1 MKLSAKYS
9 ENLEVQPVLRNYK
22 SAIDEPINELS
33 HLYAARKVLSTR
45 FKGSK
50 NVCAALNLEESDWSR
65 LGKLCN
71 FIPVQ
76 QGRHRGRKYK
86 QLRQATSA
94 EQEDAKKIVKTM
106 IKQFFE
112 YLEKSENH

>member
-1 MKLSAKYS
+1 MKLSAKYF

-33 HLYAARKVLSTR
+33 HLYAVREILSTR

-50 NVCAALNLEESDWSR
+50 NACASLNMEESDWSR

-76 QGRHRGRKYK
+76 QGRHRGRKFK
-86 QLRQATSA
+86 QFRQATAA
-94 EQEDAKKIVKTM
+94 ELEDAKKIVKTM